1 MESLQQK
8 GEYFVD
14 TAGDYKIAFF
24 FMERYSQFL
33 IALLFFLKRT
43 DNERGRGTFLQTLL

>member
-14 TAGDYKIAFF
+14 TGDYKIALN